1 MHPSDDSTCNS
12 IVVGAHILRLDM
24 LNIALDEWKTLVVL
38 VIVILRA
45 HTFEICHHV
54 PKIGVWF
61 QIFLCNLPSKFVGS
75 RLTNVF
81 SIDFQEIEK
90 RLPDARVL
98 NDCKATEI
106 SDSFL

>member
-1 MHPSDDSTCNS
+1 LGILTHFDGSLKQGLSTGNVSLTQFNCIMHPSDDSTCNS

-61 QIFLCNLPSKFVGS
+61 
-75 RLTNVF
+75 
-81 SIDFQEIEK
+81 
-90 RLPDARVL
+90 
-98 NDCKATEI
+98 
-106 SDSFL
+106 